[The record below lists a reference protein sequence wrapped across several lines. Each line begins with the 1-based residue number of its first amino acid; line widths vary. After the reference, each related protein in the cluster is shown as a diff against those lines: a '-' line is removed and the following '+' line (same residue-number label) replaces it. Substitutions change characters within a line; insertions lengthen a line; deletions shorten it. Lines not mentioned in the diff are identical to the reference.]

1 MFRKV
6 YDFNNFKLVDA
17 ETDEVVYEHKCK
29 DLSEQKLI
37 LINRRLDA
45 GRYKIK
51 SYYRFE
57 LMEGWITNAVLSLM
71 KNLVLVAL
79 FQILIYVSVAIMI
92 SPSDFSLTTFSP
104 DGLLEVELKM
114 LSSFTEFFVNWIL
127 TQSFWIWTFLTL
139 KDIWKFQKDNEI
151 QAKARGN

>member
-6 YDFNNFKLVDA
+6 YYFKLIDVA
-17 ETDEVVYEHKCK
+17 TDEVVFERKCK
-29 DLSEQKLI
+29 DLSEQELI
-37 LINRRLDA
+37 LINERLDA
-45 GRYKIK
+45 GCYKIK
-51 SYYRFE
+51 NYSRFE
-57 LMEGWITNAVLSLM
+57 LIEGGLTNVVLSLM

-104 DGLLEVELKM
+104 DRLSEVELKM

-127 TQSFWIWTFLTL
+127 TQSFWIWTVLTL

-151 QAKARGN
+151 